1 MNIHVKCFSYQF
13 PRLEK
18 THMSLTIPV
27 SIAAILPLLSTALS
41 SYLNDDHL
49 KPRTNALIAFVAIL
63 GTATGCELLTG
74 NFTGNWSV
82 SVLGIIGYV
91 ALLMHG
97 DLSVLY
103 AFLMLTRSPLAPS
116 PWVQPLRTSPVTRAY
131 TPPTPIILPPDA
143 NPVPPRASAPTDTPS
158 A

>member
-1 MNIHVKCFSYQF
+1 
-13 PRLEK
+13 
-18 THMSLTIPV
+18 MSLTIPV
-27 SIAAILPLLSTALS
+27 SIAAILPLLATALS

-49 KPRTNALIAFVAIL
+49 KPRTNALIALTALLVTAI
-63 GTATGCELLTG
+63 ACELLTG

-116 PWVQPLRTSPVTRAY
+116 PWVQPLRTPVVTRAY
-131 TPPTPIILPPDA
+131 TPPIAITLPPGSS
-143 NPVPPRASAPTDTPS
+143 PVPPRASAPTEPPS